1 MKTIANKI
9 TKIIIGLLCGV
20 VAYEGYLL
28 HQQAES
34 DAHVVEA
41 VSAVGGLS
49 NAALLAAIRR
59 DIAEKQYDSALQ
71 RIDPTIRNA
80 IKRYQQKKS
89 ELHFV
94 LPGESEALKRIDQNA
109 PDLNNAQNR

>member
-1 MKTIANKI
+1 M
-9 TKIIIGLLCGV
+9 
-20 VAYEGYLL
+20 VAFEGYLL
-28 HQQAES
+28 HQQAEN

-49 NAALLAAIRR
+49 NAALLAAVRR
-59 DIAEKQYDSALQ
+59 DIAEKQYDSALE

-80 IKRYQQKKS
+80 IKRYRQKKR

-94 LPGESEALKRIDQNA
+94 LPGESEALKTIEQDA
-109 PDLNNAQNR
+109 PMLNTAEDR